1 MKRGEHMGVR
11 IEYQASQIEMPLFRQ
26 KYQDRENF
34 MNYCRECPHYGRL
47 WSCPPLSFDADAFLA
62 PYTWANLLCAQIH
75 PDKETIRAANTA
87 EKIKA
92 AGWDIVSKAKARIER
107 KLRAIETRMSG
118 SVSLSSGGCSLC
130 ETCTRKENLPC
141 CKPDEMRYSMDA
153 FGFDL
158 TAITKELFHIEIL
171 WCKDSL
177 PEYFTLIHALLSKE
191 SVSESLWK
199 QAGLSTDIATR

>member
-1 MKRGEHMGVR
+1 M
-11 IEYQASQIEMPLFRQ
+11 
-26 KYQDRENF
+26 
-34 MNYCRECPHYGRL
+34 
-47 WSCPPLSFDADAFLA
+47 
-62 PYTWANLLCAQIH
+62 
-75 PDKETIRAANTA
+75 
-87 EKIKA
+87 
-92 AGWDIVSKAKARIER
+92 SKAKARIER
-107 KLRAIETRMSG
+107 KLRAIKTRMSR

-199 QAGLSTDIATR
+199 EAGLSTDIATR